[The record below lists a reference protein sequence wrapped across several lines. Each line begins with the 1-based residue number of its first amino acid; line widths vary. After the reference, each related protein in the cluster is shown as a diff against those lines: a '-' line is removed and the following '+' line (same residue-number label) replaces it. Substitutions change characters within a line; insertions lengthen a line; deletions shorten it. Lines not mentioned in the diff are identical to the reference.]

1 MANTCD
7 ILQSVATAAKP
18 TVQRQKTSI
27 SVPEMRRLLGL
38 GKTDSYQ
45 LVKKGY
51 FKTIIAG
58 GQMRIMLDSFKDW
71 YAGQFHYKKVTGEA
85 PGSKWTAT
93 TMSVQEA
100 ADLIGITTSSFYD
113 LLKKKPFETIHID
126 KEIHK
131 ILRNAFNQAVKWELM
146 SRNPVINKKI
156 MYGFF
161 NGF

>member
-38 GKTDSYQ
+38 GKTDSYW

-51 FKTIIAG
+51 FKTIIVG
-58 GQMRIMLDSFKDW
+58 GQMRIMLDSFEDW

-113 LLKKKPFETIHID
+113 LLKKKPFETIHVDNRTRINID
-126 KEIHK
+126 S
-131 ILRNAFNQAVKWELM
+131 FDKWYAEQTHYKKVTGGED
-146 SRNPVINKKI
+146 NGINR
-156 MYGFF
+156 
-161 NGF
+161 